1 MAIYGLPRRSIMNLM
16 IVVFSFIMIL
26 LYFLFNSYILKYEKL
41 MSAVDVYA
49 RKNYNLSNFSQYIST
64 SKSLKKKYWIYEII
78 YILFYIVSLFI
89 FSILLALLA
98 GILSDFYF
106 SIDRANLF
114 IIKQDYFYFIL
125 GFLFLSIS
133 FGFIIPEYVIKLL
146 LKKRFIEF
154 KIFQKLNRRSLGT
167 ARGIKIMF
175 IIICICS
182 FVFTFLILNWYVRVD
197 EENIYVNSFL
207 SLLEV
212 KYDYSEI
219 EYLRIAEKY
228 IDGNGKSHDNL
239 TYTIGLNDEENKEII
254 MTSDNLETLTSVQ
267 YVNFGN
273 NTTNIYDKF
282 EKVLEFLSQK
292 SKIPIERRQYIE
304 EFK

>member
-1 MAIYGLPRRSIMNLM
+1 MNLM

-41 MSAVDVYA
+41 MSIVDIYA
-49 RKNYNLSNFSQYIST
+49 MKNYNLNNFSQYIST

-78 YILFYIVSLFI
+78 YILFYIVSLFT
-89 FSILLALLA
+89 FSVLLALLA
-98 GILSDFYF
+98 GMLSDFHF

-114 IIKQDYFYFIL
+114 IIKQDYFYFML
-125 GFLFLSIS
+125 GSLFLSIS
-133 FGFIIPEYVIKLL
+133 FGFIIPEHVIKLL

-154 KIFQKLNRRSLGT
+154 KIYQKLNRRSLGT

-175 IIICICS
+175 IIICLCV

-197 EENIYVNSFL
+197 EENIYVNRFL

-239 TYTIGLNDEENKEII
+239 TYIIGLNHEENKEII
-254 MTSDNLETLTSVQ
+254 MTLDNIETLTSVQ

-273 NTTNIYDKF
+273 NATNIYDKF
-282 EKVLEFLSQK
+282 ENVLEFLSQK

-304 EFK
+304 DFK